1 MKKKHYFI
9 GAVFLA
15 GILLNMATELGKIY
29 WALPQAVSSN
39 IVGTVIMAA
48 VGGPLWGGIGAA
60 ASNQI
65 LANTGMGNPDMNIF
79 FIVKMVEG
87 ITVGFICRMRKFN
100 AKAAALCAVA
110 LATIGPLTGS
120 VLAAYKFANV
130 QGEGMAYIAGVF
142 SAGAANYFEIL
153 GGRFIHLFLNY
164 GFSCIVALPVVKM
177 IGKFLKEE

>member
-9 GAVFLA
+9 GAVFIA
-15 GILLNMATELGKIY
+15 AILLNMATELGKIY
-29 WALPQAVSSN
+29 WALPQSVSSN

-48 VGGPLWGGIGAA
+48 VGGPIWGGIGAA

-65 LANTGMGNPDMNIF
+65 LANTGMGNPGMNIF

-87 ITVGFICRMRKFN
+87 VTVGFICRIRKFD
-100 AKAAALCAVA
+100 ALAAVLCAVA
-110 LATIGPLTGS
+110 LTIIGPLTGS

-142 SAGAANYFEIL
+142 SAGAGKYFEIL
-153 GGRFIHLFLNY
+153 TGRFMHLFLNY
-164 GFSCIVALPVVKM
+164 GLSCIVALPLVKM
-177 IGKFLKEE
+177 IGKFLEEE